1 MSGIERIIGEIED
14 YVEGCKTYP
23 LSSSKIIV
31 NKEELLELLTEL
43 RLQIPDEVKQYQK
56 VIKNQDAIINSAK
69 QQADNMVDEANKVT
83 AQMLDEHEIMQKAH
97 ATANQIIEDANNQA
111 DAILSNALSD
121 ANNMKRSIMK
131 YSDDML
137 GSLETIMDH
146 IMDESK
152 GRFDSFMRSMESSY
166 QILENNRNE
175 LSAAN
180 SDEEE
185 Q

>member
-1 MSGIERIIGEIED
+1 
-14 YVEGCKTYP
+14 
-23 LSSSKIIV
+23 
-31 NKEELLELLTEL
+31 
-43 RLQIPDEVKQYQK
+43 
-56 VIKNQDAIINSAK
+56 
-69 QQADNMVDEANKVT
+69 MVDEANKVT

-97 ATANQIIEDANNQA
+97 ASANQIIDDANNQA
-111 DAILSNALSD
+111 EAILSNALSD

-137 GSLETIMDH
+137 GSLETIMEH

-152 GRFDSFMRSMESSY
+152 GRFDAFMRSMESSY
-166 QILENNRNE
+166 EILENNRNE

-180 SDEEE
+180 NDEE